1 MSVATVTRLTTV
13 TPVDRGDQH
22 QPADA
27 KGEQVPDVG
36 TMRGSLA
43 PWLRERGP
51 GLVGLAIPFLFV
63 LYLALEG
70 GGYDGIIRGE
80 VGIVAWWAIL
90 VGSLALLLPASR
102 PEPRSLVAL
111 GLLAAF
117 GVWTA
122 VGITWTDSVE
132 RTVIEVARVLSLLGI
147 FGLAVAI
154 QREGSL
160 GRTVSGVGA
169 AIGVVAVLALGSRL
183 APGIFPGEQ
192 TGNLLS
198 DASYRL
204 LHPVGYWNALAALM
218 AIALPLLVWMSSSSG
233 RTFSRALSGA
243 AIPIAV
249 LATYYTFSRGGT
261 IAALI
266 GLIALFV
273 LTPRRLETLLRAALP
288 IAGSIVLVALATGRK
303 ALADGVRG
311 PTYESQADE
320 MAWLSLIVVLAVWLG
335 LLLLPRLEARGLR
348 LSLRPSRRA
357 SLLAAG
363 LAGFALLIGAAAVDL
378 PGRVSSGVDEFSS
391 AGGPG
396 QGSGRLLSAA
406 GSNRYAYWEAA
417 LDAADSEPVTGIGP
431 GAYEFWWA
439 EKGEAQGFVR
449 QAHSL
454 PLQLLAE
461 TGPLGLLLVA
471 AFFGLLVWTGGSRS
485 LRSGDEELRALL
497 AAATAGVIAFT
508 VSSLV
513 DWSWEVTVLPAA
525 ALFLGAAILGP
536 DSRRANL
543 LNFAP
548 RPIEGRA
555 GYVAVGTLASVLAI
569 AFLAVMVVSESE
581 VERSRELFEAGDS
594 PAALEAARSAADLS
608 PWAASPLVQ
617 EAQILN
623 SEERS
628 VEAVQAA
635 REATSKEP
643 RDWRTWFVLAG
654 VAAVAG
660 RPGEAT
666 EAFERA
672 RSLNPRGELFRPAG
686 PGR

>member
-1 MSVATVTRLTTV
+1 MTTV

-36 TMRGSLA
+36 ATRRSLA
-43 PWLRERGP
+43 LRLRERGP
-51 GLVGLAIPFLFV
+51 GLAGLAIPFLFV
-63 LYLALEG
+63 FYLALEG

-90 VGSLALLLPASR
+90 VGSLALLLPAAR
-102 PEPRSLVAL
+102 PEARSLVAL
-111 GLLAAF
+111 ALLAGF
-117 GVWTA
+117 GLWTA
-122 VGITWTDSVE
+122 IGITWTDSVE
-132 RTVIEVARVLSLLGI
+132 RTVIESGRIVTLLGL
-147 FGLAVAI
+147 FALAVSI

-169 AIGVVAVLALGSRL
+169 AIGAVAVLALGSRL

-192 TGNLLS
+192 TGSLLS

-204 LHPVGYWNALAALM
+204 LYPVGYWNALAALM
-218 AIALPLLVWMSSSSG
+218 AIGLPLLVWMASSSS
-233 RTFSRALSGA
+233 RVYSRVLSGA
-243 AIPIAV
+243 AIPVAV

-266 GLIALFV
+266 GLVALFV
-273 LTPRRLETLLRAALP
+273 LAPGRLEILLRAALP
-288 IAGSIVLVALATGRK
+288 IAGSVLLLALATGRK
-303 ALADGVRG
+303 ALADGIRG

-320 MAWLSLIVVLAVWLG
+320 MTWLTLIVVFAVALG

-357 SLLAAG
+357 SLLATG

-378 PGRVSSGVDEFSS
+378 PGRASSGIDEFSS
-391 AGGPG
+391 GGGPG

-406 GSNRYAYWEAA
+406 GSNRFAYWEAA

-439 EKGEAQGFVR
+439 ENGEAQGFVR

-485 LRSGDEELRALL
+485 LRSGDEGLRALL
-497 AAATAGVIAFT
+497 AAATAGVIAFA

-536 DSRRANL
+536 DSRRANV

-548 RPIEGRA
+548 RPLEGRT
-555 GYVAVGTLASVLAI
+555 GYVAVGTLTSLLAI
-569 AFLAVMVVSESE
+569 AFLAVMVLSESE
-581 VERSRELFEAGDS
+581 VERSRELFEAGNS
-594 PAALEAARSAADLS
+594 PAALDAARSAGDLN
-608 PWAASPLVQ
+608 PWAGTPLVQ
-617 EAQILN
+617 EALILN
-623 SEERS
+623 ADGRPDR
-628 VEAVQAA
+628 AVRAA

-643 RDWRTWFVLAG
+643 SDWRTWFVLTG

-660 RPGEAT
+660 RPREAT
-666 EAFERA
+666 EAFGRA
-672 RSLNPRGELFRPAG
+672 RSLNPRGELFRPVG
-686 PGR
+686 PGP